1 MALDPRFDLFGR
13 SFLSLRDYTAAEIEH
28 LLQLSAMLKQEKREH
43 REHRRLEGRNIA
55 LIFEKDSTR
64 TRIGF
69 EVAAYDQGAHVTY
82 LGPTGSHVGKKESV
96 KDTARVLGR
105 VYDAIEFRGY
115 RQSDVEALAQYS
127 GVPVYN
133 GLTDDDHPTQV
144 LADLLT
150 IREHVAKPLADVA
163 LAYVGDARSNMG
175 NEILIGCAIMGLDL
189 RIVAPKSVWPREEF
203 LTWAQEHAE
212 DSGARITVTEDVT
225 EGVRG
230 ADVLYT
236 DVWVSMGEPEAVW
249 DERIALLRPYQV
261 ERRDG
266 GRHWQPGRQVH
277 ALPAGLPRSR
287 DGGRTEDVRAPRP
300 HRDGGHRRGVRV
312 AGIDRLR
319 PGREPDAHDQGRHG
333 GHAPP
338 RRRGLKRVVAAPGA
352 APRLPMGA
360 ASATCGERPVSAGA
374 RPRGDP
380 LECACPAGLE
390 RAAGLVEVDHDGRVV
405 RRRRRALARLAVDL
419 GPDHPLG
426 HGCGRVE
433 QVDPHALVLV
443 EHAGAVVPPGE
454 PPALGLCSR

>member
-1 MALDPRFDLFGR
+1 MAIDPRFDLYGR
-13 SFLSLRDYTAAEIEH
+13 SFLSLRDYSAAEIEY
-28 LLQLSAMLKQEKREH
+28 LLQLSATLKQEKREH
-43 REHRRLEGRNIA
+43 RELRRLEGRNIA

-150 IREHVAKPLADVA
+150 IREHVAKPFVDVA

-189 RIVAPKSVWPREEF
+189 RIVAPRSVWPNEEF
-203 LTWAQEHAE
+203 LAWAQAHAAG
-212 DSGARITVTEDVT
+212 SGARITVTEDVT

-261 ERRDG
+261 NGAMVAATGNPDVKFM
-266 GRHWQPGRQVH
+266 HC
-277 ALPAGLPRSR
+277 LPAFHDLETEV
-287 DGGRTEDVRAPRP
+287 GRKMFE
-300 HRDGGHRRGVRV
+300 
-312 AGIDRLR
+312 
-319 PGREPDAHDQGRHG
+319 RHG
-333 GHAPP
+333 LTAMEVTDEVFESPGSIAFDQAENRMHTIKA
-338 RRRGLKRVVAAPGA
+338 VMVATLH
-352 APRLPMGA
+352 R
-360 ASATCGERPVSAGA
+360 ASEG
-374 RPRGDP
+374 
-380 LECACPAGLE
+380 
-390 RAAGLVEVDHDGRVV
+390 
-405 RRRRRALARLAVDL
+405 
-419 GPDHPLG
+419 
-426 HGCGRVE
+426 
-433 QVDPHALVLV
+433 
-443 EHAGAVVPPGE
+443 
-454 PPALGLCSR
+454 